1 MCGISGFVDFRKVST
16 EDVLVSMKESLNHRG
31 PDDSGIFFSE
41 TSTYCVGLG
50 HNRLSILDLSKL
62 GHQPMTVDHLKIVF
76 NGEIYNFKEIKN
88 ELQNNGITFRSN
100 TDTEVILRSF
110 QKWGIRCLQY
120 FRGMFSFVIYDEIEQ
135 KLWIVRDRV
144 GVKPLYFYYFN
155 DLFLFSSELKSF
167 HKHPNFVKEIDVGS
181 LSLFLQY
188 SYIPGPNCIFK
199 HTHKLEPGHFIEFS
213 LKDRSVKPISYWSV
227 MDSYKKPKLKISE
240 HDAINQTEKIL
251 RESFNYRMV
260 SDVPVGL
267 FLSGGF
273 DSTAVAALLQK
284 DRTEKLKTFTIGF
297 NVSGFDE
304 APEARKI
311 AEFLGTDHTEYYC
324 TPEDALAIIP
334 KLPEIYDE
342 PFADNSS
349 VPTVLVSQL
358 ARKKVTVA
366 LSGDGGDE
374 IFGGYHKFN
383 QSIRMSG
390 GISSLRTLGASIMDA
405 INPDY
410 IPILKNQY
418 NFSTRY
424 EKIKLILKS
433 KHPVEILEII
443 SSYIPKTEVDL
454 LVLGKH
460 SRLKTNFEAYKQLT
474 NSDYLSQLLAVDY
487 ITFLV
492 DNNLTKMDRAT
503 MSIALEGREPFLDQ
517 HVIEFVAQLPSELK
531 IKNGVTKSLL
541 KEVVYRHVPRQLI
554 DRPKKPFIAPLS
566 VWFLDKLKDFF
577 IEYLDTRRLRTEGYL
592 NFEPIMKMRDQF
604 LSGKSINHQ
613 KLWNILVFEM
623 WYEKWMKN

>member
-1 MCGISGFVDFRKVST
+1 MCGISGFVDFNKKST
-16 EDVLVSMKESLNHRG
+16 ENILVAMKNSLSHRG
-31 PDDSGIFFSE
+31 PDDSGTFFSE
-41 TSTYCVGLG
+41 QPNYNIGLG
-50 HNRLSILDLSKL
+50 HNRLSILDLSEQ
-62 GHQPMTVDHLKIVF
+62 GHQPMVVDNLRIVF
-76 NGEIYNFKEIKN
+76 NGEIYNFIEIKN
-88 ELQNNGITFRSN
+88 DLLKDGITFKSN

-110 QKWGIRCLQY
+110 QKWGISCLQY
-120 FRGMFSFVIYDEIEQ
+120 FRGMFSFVLYDEIQQ

-144 GVKPLYFYYFN
+144 GVKPLYFYYHN
-155 DLFLFSSELKSF
+155 NLFLFASELKAF
-167 HKHPNFVKEIDVGS
+167 HQHPGFVKEINAGS
-181 LSLFLQY
+181 LALFLQY

-199 HTHKLEPGHFIEFS
+199 NTFKLEPGHFIEFS
-213 LKDRSVKPISYWSV
+213 LSERLIKPTPYWSV
-227 MDSYKKPKLKISE
+227 IDSYNKPKLRISE
-240 HDAINQTEKIL
+240 SDAINQTEQIL
-251 RESFNYRMV
+251 KESFNYRMV

-273 DSTAVAALLQK
+273 DSSAVAALLQT
-284 DRTEKLKTFTIGF
+284 DRTERLKTFTIGF
-297 NVSGFDE
+297 DVSGFDE
-304 APEARKI
+304 APDARKI
-311 AEFLGTDHTEYYC
+311 AEYLGTDHTEYYC
-324 TPEDALAIIP
+324 TPDDALAIIP

-358 ARKKVTVA
+358 ARKNVTVA

-383 QSIRMSG
+383 QSLKMSRG
-390 GISSLRTLGASIMDA
+390 APSLRTVGASIMDA

-424 EKIKLILKS
+424 EKIKQILRS
-433 KHPVEILEII
+433 KHPAEILNVI
-443 SSYIPKTEVDL
+443 SSYIPETEVESL
-454 LVLGKH
+454 ISGKYEQ
-460 SRLKTNFEAYKQLT
+460 LKTNFESYKQVT

-503 MSIALEGREPFLDQ
+503 MSVALEGREPFLDQ
-517 HVIEFVAQLPSELK
+517 HVIEFVAQLPSSFK
-531 IKNGVTKSLL
+531 IRNGVTKSIL
-541 KEVVYRHVPRQLI
+541 KEVVYRHIPRHLM

-566 VWFLDKLKDFF
+566 VWFLDRLKDFF
-577 IEYLDTRRLRTEGYL
+577 IEYLNDKRLKSEGHL
-592 NFEPIMKMRDQF
+592 NFEPILTMRDQF
-604 LSGKSINHQ
+604 LSGKNINHQ

-623 WYEKWMKN
+623 WYEKWMK

>member
-1 MCGISGFVDFRKVST
+1 MCGISGFIDFKKQST
-16 EDVLVSMKESLNHRG
+16 ESVLISMKESLNHRG

-41 TSTYCVGLG
+41 TSTYRVGLA
-50 HNRLSILDLSKL
+50 HNRLSILDLSSL
-62 GHQPMTVDHLKIVF
+62 GHQPMVVDHLRIVF

-88 ELQNNGITFRSN
+88 ELLMDGVTFKSN

-110 QKWGIRCLQY
+110 QRWGITCLQY
-120 FRGMFSFVIYDEIEQ
+120 FRGMFSFVIYDEIDQ

-144 GVKPLYFYYFN
+144 GVKPLYFYYYN
-155 DLFLFSSELKSF
+155 DLFLFSSELKAF
-167 HKHPNFVKEIDVGS
+167 HKHPGFVKEIDLGS

-199 HTHKLEPGHFIEFS
+199 HTYKLNPGYFIEFS
-213 LKDRSVKPISYWSV
+213 LKDRSIKSNSYWSV
-227 MDSYKKPKLKISE
+227 MDSYRKPKLKISE
-240 HDAINQTEKIL
+240 HDAIDQTEQIL
-251 RESFNYRMV
+251 KESFNYRMV

-284 DRTEKLKTFTIGF
+284 DRTERLKTFTIGF

-304 APEARKI
+304 APDARKI
-311 AEFLGTDHTEYYC
+311 ADYLGTDHTQYYC
-324 TPEDALAIIP
+324 TPDDALAIIP
-334 KLPEIYDE
+334 KLAEIYDE

-358 ARKKVTVA
+358 ARKNVTVA

-383 QSIRMSG
+383 QSIKMSRG
-390 GISSLRTLGASIMDA
+390 VPALRSLGASIMDL

-410 IPILKNQY
+410 IPVLRNQY

-424 EKIKLILKS
+424 EKIKLILRS
-433 KHPVEILEII
+433 THPAEILEII
-443 SSYIPKTEVDL
+443 SSYIPKTEVD
-454 LVLGKH
+454 VLILEKH
-460 SRLKTNFEAYKQLT
+460 NRLKTNFESYKQLT
-474 NSDYLSQLLAVDY
+474 GSDYLSQLLAVDY

-503 MSIALEGREPFLDQ
+503 MSVALEGREPFLDQ
-517 HVIEFVAQLPSELK
+517 HVIEFVARLPSELK
-531 IKNGVTKSLL
+531 IKDGVTKSLL
-541 KEVVYRHVPRQLI
+541 KEVVYRHVPKHFM

-577 IEYLDTRRLRTEGYL
+577 IEYLNDSRLKREGYL
-592 NFEPIMKMRDQF
+592 NFEPILKMRDQF